1 MLIFLTTE
9 IFKEEIDLLQE
20 EVNNLKAQ
28 NYDPADLDIS
38 KKILII
44 TMGFVLILAIL
55 ADIKLIY
62 LFVWKTNYVAGAIIF
77 AAFAMAKY
85 LNIKNKKK

>member
-9 IFKEEIDLLQE
+9 TFTDEIGLLRE
-20 EVNNLKAQ
+20 KVDNLKEQ
-28 NYDPADLDIS
+28 NYEPADLDIS

-77 AAFAMAKY
+77 AAFAIAQY
-85 LNIKNKKK
+85 LNIKNKRK